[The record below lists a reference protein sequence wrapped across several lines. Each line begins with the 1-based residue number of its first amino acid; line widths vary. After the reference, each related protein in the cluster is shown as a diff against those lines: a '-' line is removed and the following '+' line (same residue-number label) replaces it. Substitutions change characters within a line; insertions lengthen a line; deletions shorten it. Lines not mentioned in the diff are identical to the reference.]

1 MGVNRENA
9 CDFVKE
15 LGKFRR
21 EAINTI
27 AGPGARVMIQATE
40 TPVPDPVRREPSLA
54 APPRSA
60 AAGGAGAADHGW
72 DDPLLGC
79 LAIAASLLGK
89 PVSLETLRSG
99 LPLHAQKATPALFL
113 RAADRAGLTARA
125 TKRRR
130 VAEISPLNLPCVLLL
145 DAGHACVLVRLA
157 GEEAEI
163 HLPESRGGARTI
175 PVAELERSFAGTV
188 LFLRVR
194 HGPDLRSGHHHR
206 PADRDWFW
214 RTIGELWPIYG
225 HVAVAAVAI
234 NLLGLAGS
242 VYAMNVYDRV
252 VPNNAVETLWVL
264 TIGVLVVSLFE
275 FLLRGARAY
284 FIDAAG
290 KAADSVIASRL
301 VEHILA
307 MRLEARPQSTGALAS
322 NVRDYEALREFF
334 TSATLVALVDLPFV
348 VVFVA
353 ATWMLAGPLAWIPIL
368 AMPVVMLAGLAVQ
381 IPLARAVDRNQ
392 AEAAQK
398 HAILVEAIEGLETI
412 KVARGEG
419 RTQRLWERS
428 VAAGAR
434 SAMSTRV
441 LSTLAINFTTLATTV
456 ASAMVVFFGAH
467 MIGLGQLT
475 MGALI
480 AASILTGRAMAPLAQ
495 LSSLIVR
502 VNQSIS
508 ALRALQRLMR
518 APRERDV
525 GADYVARPSLR
536 GQIELRDLTF
546 AYPAAA
552 APGAGPAAPP
562 LPAVVKVSLF
572 IGAGE
577 RVGIVGRV
585 GSGKSTLARMIAGL
599 YQPSD
604 GSVLFDGT
612 DIRQIDP
619 AELRGQIGYV
629 PQDAQ
634 LMFGTVKEN
643 ILIGAPFADD
653 EALLRAA
660 AVAGVDD
667 FVKSRPQGYD
677 MQVGEQG
684 RYLSGGQRSAVT
696 IARALVSDPPIL
708 LLDEPTGAMDSTSEQ
723 RFKARLLE
731 MLEGR
736 TLILV
741 THRGSM
747 LSLVDR
753 LVVMDQ
759 GRVVAD
765 GPRDKVIA
773 DLQSGA
779 IRNQARSG

>member
-1 MGVNRENA
+1 
-9 CDFVKE
+9 
-15 LGKFRR
+15 
-21 EAINTI
+21 
-27 AGPGARVMIQATE
+27 
-40 TPVPDPVRREPSLA
+40 
-54 APPRSA
+54 
-60 AAGGAGAADHGW
+60 
-72 DDPLLGC
+72 
-79 LAIAASLLGK
+79 
-89 PVSLETLRSG
+89 
-99 LPLHAQKATPALFL
+99 
-113 RAADRAGLTARA
+113 
-125 TKRRR
+125 
-130 VAEISPLNLPCVLLL
+130 
-145 DAGHACVLVRLA
+145 
-157 GEEAEI
+157 
-163 HLPESRGGARTI
+163 
-175 PVAELERSFAGTV
+175 
-188 LFLRVR
+188 
-194 HGPDLRSGHHHR
+194 
-206 PADRDWFW
+206 
-214 RTIGELWPIYG
+214 
-225 HVAVAAVAI
+225 
-234 NLLGLAGS
+234 
-242 VYAMNVYDRV
+242 
-252 VPNNAVETLWVL
+252 
-264 TIGVLVVSLFE
+264 
-275 FLLRGARAY
+275 
-284 FIDAAG
+284 
-290 KAADSVIASRL
+290 
-301 VEHILA
+301 
-307 MRLEARPQSTGALAS
+307 
-322 NVRDYEALREFF
+322 
-334 TSATLVALVDLPFV
+334 
-348 VVFVA
+348 
-353 ATWMLAGPLAWIPIL
+353 
-368 AMPVVMLAGLAVQ
+368 
-381 IPLARAVDRNQ
+381 
-392 AEAAQK
+392 
-398 HAILVEAIEGLETI
+398 
-412 KVARGEG
+412 
-419 RTQRLWERS
+419 
-428 VAAGAR
+428 
-434 SAMSTRV
+434 MSTRV

>member
-1 MGVNRENA
+1 MVP
-9 CDFVKE
+9 
-15 LGKFRR
+15 
-21 EAINTI
+21 
-27 AGPGARVMIQATE
+27 AGMIQAAE
-40 TPVPDPVRREPSLA
+40 PQLPDTGRREPGAPA
-54 APPRSA
+54 AER
-60 AAGGAGAADHGW
+60 AAGRPADSGY

-79 LAIAASLLGK
+79 LAIAASLLGR
-89 PVSLETLRSG
+89 PVSIETLRSG
-99 LPLHAQKATPALFL
+99 LPLHSQKATPALFL
-113 RAADRAGLTARA
+113 RAADRAGLEARA
-125 TKRRR
+125 ARRR
-130 VAEISPLNLPCVLLL
+130 LIADISPLNLPCVLQL
-145 DAGHACVLVRLA
+145 AGGHACVLVRLA
-157 GEEAEI
+157 GRDAEI
-163 HLPESRGGARTI
+163 LLPESRGGARTL
-175 PVAELERSFAGTV
+175 PVAELQQSFAGSV

-194 HGPDLRSGHHHR
+194 HGPDLRAGHATV
-206 PADRDWFW
+206 PAHRDWFW
-214 RTIGELWPIYG
+214 RTVGDLWPIYG
-225 HVAVAAVAI
+225 HVAVAAIAI
-234 NLLGLAGS
+234 NLLGLVGS

-264 TIGVLVVSLFE
+264 TIGVLAVNVFE
-275 FLLRGARAY
+275 FLLRGARAF
-284 FIDAAG
+284 FIDSAG
-290 KAADSVIASRL
+290 KAADAVIASRL

-307 MRLEARPQSTGALAS
+307 MRLEARPQSTGAMAS

-334 TSATLVALVDLPFV
+334 TSATLVALIDLPFV
-348 VVFVA
+348 ALFVA
-353 ATWMLAGPLAWIPIL
+353 ATWMIAGPLAWIPIL
-368 AMPVVMLAGLAVQ
+368 AMPVVILGGLAVQ
-381 IPLARAVDRNQ
+381 VPLARAVERNQ

-412 KVARGEG
+412 KVARAEG
-419 RTQRLWERS
+419 RTQRIWERA
-428 VAAGAR
+428 VAAGAQ

-441 LSTLAINFTTLATTV
+441 LSTLAINFTTLATSV
-456 ASAMVVFFGAH
+456 ASAMVIFFGAH
-467 MIGLGQLT
+467 LIGLGQLT

-495 LSSLIVR
+495 IAGLIVR
-502 VNQSIS
+502 VNQSVS

-518 APRERDV
+518 APRERDA
-525 GADYVARPSLR
+525 GNSYVARPSLR
-536 GQIELRDLTF
+536 GQIELRDVSF
-546 AYPAAA
+546 AYPAAAA
-552 APGAGPAAPP
+552 APGAGPAPP
-562 LPAVVKVSLF
+562 SPPAIAKVSLF
-572 IGAGE
+572 VGAGE

-585 GSGKSTLARMIAGL
+585 GSGKSTLARLVAGL
-599 YQPSD
+599 YQPGE
-604 GSVLFDGT
+604 GSVLVDGT

-667 FVKSRPQGYD
+667 FVKARAQGYD
-677 MQVGEQG
+677 LQVGEQG
-684 RYLSGGQRSAVT
+684 RWLSGGQRAAVT
-696 IARALVSDPPIL
+696 IARALIADPPIML
-708 LLDEPTGAMDSTSEQ
+708 FDEPTGAMDSTSEQ

-759 GRVVAD
+759 GRIVAD
-765 GPRDKVIA
+765 GPRDKVVA

-779 IRNQARSG
+779 IRNAARAG

>member
-1 MGVNRENA
+1 MNRTADVPNT
-9 CDFVKE
+9 DE
-15 LGKFRR
+15 LRP
-21 EAINTI
+21 EAST
-27 AGPGARVMIQATE
+27 PARPRTDGGE
-40 TPVPDPVRREPSLA
+40 FDP
-54 APPRSA
+54 
-60 AAGGAGAADHGW
+60 GW

-79 LAIAASLLGK
+79 LAIAAARLGK
-89 PVSLETLRSG
+89 PTSLETLRSG
-99 LPLHAQKATPALFL
+99 LPLHDQKATPALFV
-113 RAADRAGLTARA
+113 RAADRAGINARA
-125 TKRRR
+125 ARRKL
-130 VAEISPLNLPCVLLL
+130 VADVSSLNLPCVLVLA
-145 DAGHACVLVRLA
+145 DGNACVLVRRW
-157 GEEAEI
+157 GNEAEI
-163 HLPESRGGARTI
+163 LLPENGGGSRTV
-175 PVAELERSFAGTV
+175 PVSELQRSFAGTV

-194 HGPDLRSGHHHR
+194 HGPDLRPGEDGQRQSEN
-206 PADRDWFW
+206 WFW
-214 RTIGELWPIYG
+214 RTLSGLWPVYG
-225 HVAVAAVAI
+225 HVTVAAVAI

-252 VPNNAVETLWVL
+252 VPNNATETLWVL
-264 TIGVLVVSLFE
+264 TIGVLVVNIFE
-275 FLLRGARAY
+275 FLLRTARAY

-290 KAADSVIASRL
+290 KAADAVIAARL

-353 ATWMLAGPLAWIPIL
+353 TTWVLAGPLAWIPIL
-368 AMPVVMLAGLAVQ
+368 AMPMVMLGGLSVQ
-381 IPLARAVDRNQ
+381 IPLSRAVERNQ

-398 HAILVEAIEGLETI
+398 HAILVEAIEGLEML

-419 RTQRLWERS
+419 RTQRLWERA

-434 SAMSTRV
+434 SAMATRV
-441 LSTLAINFTTLATTV
+441 LSTLAINFTALATSV
-456 ASAMVVFFGAH
+456 ASAMVIFVGVHLIAA
-467 MIGLGQLT
+467 GQLT

-495 LSSLIVR
+495 ISSLIVR
-502 VNQSIS
+502 VNQSMS
-508 ALRALQRLMR
+508 ALRALHRLMQT
-518 APRERDV
+518 PRERDA
-525 GADYVARPSLR
+525 GESYVARPSLR
-536 GQIELRDLTF
+536 GQIELRDLSF
-546 AYPAAA
+546 AYPSHAA
-552 APGAGPAAPP
+552 GGVGIAPP
-562 LPAVVKVSLF
+562 AVPAIMKTSLF

-585 GSGKSTLARMIAGL
+585 GSGKSTLARLISGL
-599 YQPSD
+599 YQPSQ
-604 GSVLFDGT
+604 GSILVDGT
-612 DIRQIDP
+612 DIRQLDP
-619 AELRGQIGYV
+619 AELRRQIGYV
-629 PQDAQ
+629 PQDTH
-634 LMFGTVKEN
+634 LVFGTIKEN

-653 EALLRAA
+653 EALLRAS

-696 IARALVSDPPIL
+696 IARALIADPPII

-731 MLEGR
+731 MLDNR

-753 LVVMDQ
+753 LIVMDQ

-765 GPRDKVIA
+765 GPRDKVIGE
-773 DLQSGA
+773 LQSGA
-779 IRNQARSG
+779 IRGQQRGS